1 MTRNQKIV
9 IISVGSALLGAY
21 LSVFI
26 YQRIQRAKADAN
38 VVSEDEALEILNDKT
53 TTPLPDFDEEDTMPQ
68 LPSEEVVE
76 NTSID
81 QQLMDYDILS
91 GYGDY

>member
-9 IISVGSALLGAY
+9 IISVSSALLGAY

-38 VVSEDEALEILNDKT
+38 VVSEDKALEILEEKSYTAPPN
-53 TTPLPDFDEEDTMPQ
+53 FDDEDLLPQ
-68 LPSEEVVE
+68 LPNEEVVE
-76 NTSID
+76 NNPNQDLID
-81 QQLMDYDILS
+81 FEILS

>member
-38 VVSEDEALEILNDKT
+38 VVSEDEALKILEEKSY
-53 TTPLPDFDEEDTMPQ
+53 TPPPNFDDEDVMPQ
-68 LPSEEVVE
+68 LPSDEVVE

-81 QQLMDYDILS
+81 QQRMDYDTLS

>member
-1 MTRNQKIV
+1 MTKNQKIV

-53 TTPLPDFDEEDTMPQ
+53 TTPLPDFTEEDMTPKLPNDETVDN
-68 LPSEEVVE
+68 LPSQELIDFEVL
-76 NTSID
+76 T
-81 QQLMDYDILS
+81 

>member
-1 MTRNQKIV
+1 MTRNQKII

-38 VVSEDEALEILNDKT
+38 VISEDKALEILEEKSSTPIPYFNDEDVI
-53 TTPLPDFDEEDTMPQ
+53 PILPN
-68 LPSEEVVE
+68 EEVVDNIYSQE
-76 NTSID
+76 LRDFEIST
-81 QQLMDYDILS
+81 

>member
-1 MTRNQKIV
+1 MTKKQQII

>member
-9 IISVGSALLGAY
+9 IISVSSALLGAY

-38 VVSEDEALEILNDKT
+38 VVSEDKALEILEEKSYIAPPN
-53 TTPLPDFDEEDTMPQ
+53 FDDEDLLPQ
-68 LPSEEVVE
+68 LPNEEVVE
-76 NTSID
+76 NNPNQDLID
-81 QQLMDYDILS
+81 FEILS

>member
-1 MTRNQKIV
+1 MTKKQQII
-9 IISVGSALLGAY
+9 IISIGSALLGAY

-53 TTPLPDFDEEDTMPQ
+53 TTPLPDFDEEDLLPQ
-68 LPSEEVVE
+68 LPNEEVVE
-76 NTSID
+76 NPSID
-81 QQLMDYDILS
+81 QQLMDYEILS